1 MTEQEVIRTL
11 REFYEGLFPKDC
23 ANCGRRF
30 ATLRDYVLATQPL
43 WPSVAPH
50 VELGNYETSPP
61 VGGLAMAN
69 CVCGNTLALSS
80 SEMPLAQTQF
90 LLEWIR
96 TEAARRSLKPT
107 EMLDHLRKEVRRL
120 VLADST
126 GKAAAEADEGP
137 PG

>member
-1 MTEQEVIRTL
+1 
-11 REFYEGLFPKDC
+11 
-23 ANCGRRF
+23 
-30 ATLRDYVLATQPL
+30 
-43 WPSVAPH
+43 
-50 VELGNYETSPP
+50 
-61 VGGLAMAN
+61 
-69 CVCGNTLALSS
+69 
-80 SEMPLAQTQF
+80 MPLAQTQF